1 MGLEDPENTMKYNLE
16 KKSGQPMPWLMS
28 DEPFRNQ
35 TVENKVLVM
44 CESILEIGEIDL
56 KDVETI
62 CEVKADFFNCSL
74 N

>member
-1 MGLEDPENTMKYNLE
+1 MKYNLE
-16 KKSGQPMPWLMS
+16 KKSGQPLPSLMG
-28 DEPFRNQ
+28 DAQPFSIQ
-35 TVENKVLVM
+35 TVENEVLVM
-44 CESILEIGEIDL
+44 CESISEIGEIDL

>member
-1 MGLEDPENTMKYNLE
+1 MGDA
-16 KKSGQPMPWLMS
+16 QPLS
-28 DEPFRNQ
+28 IQ
-35 TVENKVLVM
+35 TVENEVLVM
-44 CESILEIGEIDL
+44 CESISEIGEIDL